1 MLTIGLEYSRNMAVE
16 KAKRLGIGTFLV
28 GFQRL
33 WLFLFLTPLG
43 LCQDNKAPDVV
54 KVFYIQLLK
63 QFEQTHSLEHA

>member
-1 MLTIGLEYSRNMAVE
+1 MAVG

-28 GFQRL
+28 GFERL
-33 WLFLFLTPLG
+33 RLFLFLTPLG

-63 QFEQTHSLEHA
+63 